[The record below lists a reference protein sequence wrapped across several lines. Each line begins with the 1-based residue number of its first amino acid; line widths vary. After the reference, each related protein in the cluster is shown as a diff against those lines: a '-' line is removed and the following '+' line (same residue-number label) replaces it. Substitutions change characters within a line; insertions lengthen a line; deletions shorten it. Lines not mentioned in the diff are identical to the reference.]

1 MQGSYFRKSRRFTKR
16 KKDNGRFRNGKK
28 TEVDK
33 NCGRASLRYPAV
45 VYILKRIRRKDD
57 IENRI
62 CGYIRVSTREQ
73 NEGRQVI
80 ALHEAGVDTRYIY
93 MNKQS
98 GKNFERPQY
107 KKMLRKMRSGDLLY
121 AKSIDRLGRNYEEML
136 RQWRLLVEEKQVDVQ
151 VLDMPL
157 LDTRRRNSATTALAD
172 KRKRY

>member
-1 MQGSYFRKSRRFTKR
+1 MAERESNRRKENTARQGVPVEDLEQFARFLLPKIQAFYETEEGQR
-16 KKDNGRFRNGKK
+16 AFQEWKK

-121 AKSIDRLGRNYEEML
+121 AKSIEQLGAQL
-136 RQWRLLVEEKQVDVQ
+136 
-151 VLDMPL
+151 
-157 LDTRRRNSATTALAD
+157 
-172 KRKRY
+172 